1 MPAVVITELVMIEV
15 AVPVIVELVRV
26 LVIEVAVIVELV
38 AIITTIEA
46 HES

>member
-1 MPAVVITELVMIEV
+1 VGQLPVNLVAVPVPAVVITELV
-15 AVPVIVELVRV
+15 
-26 LVIEVAVIVELV
+26 VIVELV